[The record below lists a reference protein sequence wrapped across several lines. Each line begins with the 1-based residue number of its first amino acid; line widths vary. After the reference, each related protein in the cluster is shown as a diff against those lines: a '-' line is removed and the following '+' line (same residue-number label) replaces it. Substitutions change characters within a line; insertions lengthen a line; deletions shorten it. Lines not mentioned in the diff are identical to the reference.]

1 MDNLLTYRKCFG
13 VVSYSD
19 EDGLFFGSL
28 HGIHD
33 LVTFE
38 GDSVA
43 SLKTA
48 FKEAVDDY
56 LVSCEAMGKQPEK
69 VYKGQIN
76 VRVAAPLHRLAALHA
91 AKQRISLNKW
101 VENAMKMA
109 LERSADEVS

>member
-1 MDNLLTYRKCFG
+1 MNNLLTYKDYVG

-28 HGIHD
+28 HGIND

-43 SLKTA
+43 NLKAA

-56 LVSCEAMGKQPEK
+56 LASCEAMGKQPEK
-69 VYKGQIN
+69 VYKGQFN
-76 VRVAAPLHRLAALHA
+76 VRVAPPLHRLAALHA
-91 AKQRISLNKW
+91 AQQRITLNKW
-101 VENAMKMA
+101 VENAMKRA

>member
-1 MDNLLTYRKCFG
+1 MERLRTYKKYGG
-13 VVSYSD
+13 VISYSD

-28 HGIHD
+28 HGIND

-43 SLKTA
+43 NLKAA

-56 LVSCEAMGKQPEK
+56 LASCEAMGKQPEK
-69 VYKGQIN
+69 VYKGQFN
-76 VRVAAPLHRLAALHA
+76 VRVSAPLHRLAALHA
-91 AKQRISLNKW
+91 AQQRITLNKW
-101 VENAMKMA
+101 VENAMKKA

>member
-1 MDNLLTYRKCFG
+1 MRIFKKYGG
-13 VVSYSD
+13 VISYSD
-19 EDGLFFGSL
+19 EDGLFVGSL
-28 HGIHD
+28 HGIND

-43 SLKTA
+43 NLKAA

-56 LVSCEAMGKQPEK
+56 LASCEAMGKQPKK
-69 VYKGQIN
+69 VYKGQFK

-91 AKQRISLNKW
+91 AQQRITLNKW
-101 VENAMKMA
+101 VENAMKKA

>member
-1 MDNLLTYRKCFG
+1 MERLLTNRKYVG
-13 VVSYSD
+13 VISYSD

-28 HGIHD
+28 HGIND

-43 SLKTA
+43 SLKAA

-56 LVSCEAMGKQPEK
+56 LASCEAMGKQPEK
-69 VYKGQIN
+69 VYKGQFN
-76 VRVAAPLHRLAALHA
+76 VHVSAPLHRLAALHA
-91 AKQRISLNKW
+91 AQQRITLNKW
-101 VENAMKMA
+101 VENAMKKA